1 VTERRPVL
9 PLPIVML
16 VTDRT
21 ACGDSSIEHVVEA
34 AVEGG
39 VNMVQL
45 REKDLPASDLYGL
58 ALRLRQIVGTQA
70 LLLVNDRID
79 VALAAGA
86 HGIELGGSAL
96 PTEIGRRL
104 APDLL
109 IGRSVHDV
117 VHAGG
122 AIADGADLLVVGTMF
137 ASRSHPG
144 MTPAGPSLVRKAA
157 AISTIPLVGIGGVT
171 AANASQVIS
180 AGASGIAT
188 ITAITMATDPREA
201 AKRLV
206 GVVNEAWATA
216 PLHKRRH

>member
-1 VTERRPVL
+1 
-9 PLPIVML
+9 ML
-16 VTDRT
+16 VTDRR
-21 ACGDSSIEHVVEA
+21 ACDGRPIERVVES

-39 VNMVQL
+39 VNVVQL
-45 REKDLPASDLYGL
+45 REKDLPAADLYNL
-58 ALRLRQIVGTQA
+58 AVRLKQVVGSQA

-86 HGIELGGSAL
+86 HGVELGGTSLA
-96 PTEIGRRL
+96 TGIARQL

-117 VHAGG
+117 AHAGG

-144 MTPAGPSLVRKAA
+144 MTPSGPSLVRKTA
-157 AISTIPLVGIGGVT
+157 AIATAPLVGIGGIT
-171 AANASQVIS
+171 AGNASQVIS

-188 ITAITMATDPREA
+188 ITAITMASDPKDA
-201 AKRLV
+201 AARLV
-206 GVVNEAWATA
+206 AVVNEAWATA
-216 PLHKRRH
+216 PLHRRRQ